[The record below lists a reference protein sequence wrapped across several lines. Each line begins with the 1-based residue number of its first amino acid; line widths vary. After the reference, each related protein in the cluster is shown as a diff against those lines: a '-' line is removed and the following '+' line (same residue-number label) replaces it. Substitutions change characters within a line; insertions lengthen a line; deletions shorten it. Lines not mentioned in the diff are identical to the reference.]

1 MSPLLKKA
9 LGPEPLNRPGT
20 DILARSLYRELR
32 ANGCATEEVLAICTQ
47 IISEVTSELRE
58 TDLAAPATG
67 ASSAA

>member
-20 DILARSLYRELR
+20 EILARSLYRELR

-47 IISEVTSELRE
+47 IIEEVTSELKE
-58 TDLAAPATG
+58 SIP
-67 ASSAA
+67 ASSGANAA